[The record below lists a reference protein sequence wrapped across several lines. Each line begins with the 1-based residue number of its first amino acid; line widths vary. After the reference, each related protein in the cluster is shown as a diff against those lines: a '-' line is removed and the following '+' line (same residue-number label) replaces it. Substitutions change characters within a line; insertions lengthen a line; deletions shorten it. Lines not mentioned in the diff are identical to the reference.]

1 MRQKAREQ
9 QRLLREHHEE
19 QIAQLMVEQGLRGLQ
34 GFQGFQALQ
43 GLPGLQ
49 QRQALLHDAQRRN
62 AAYLVA
68 ARQAYAQQMSELVAR
83 HEQQIAAASR
93 RAPLPLTPVA
103 TAHGAYGCSHGGY
116 GHSGLCLTARAS
128 CGCTPPPPPAAA
140 PMAAARGPYGCRHVL
155 EHYAISLYLPI
166 SPRRVL
172 EHYEAARAEQAE
184 QAEQAELRSLVDGL
198 VSGGARG
205 GARGGVR
212 GVARSV
218 ARGVARGLW

>member
-93 RAPLPLTPVA
+93 RASLPLTPVV
-103 TAHGAYGCSHGGY
+103 TAHGAYSCSHGGY

-128 CGCTPPPPPAAA
+128 CGCTPPPPAAA

-155 EHYAISLYLPI
+155 EHYAISLYLPLSPYI
-166 SPRRVL
+166 SQER
-172 EHYEAARAEQAE
+172 ARA
-184 QAEQAELRSLVDGL
+184 LRGRA
-198 VSGGARG
+198 G
-205 GARGGVR
+205 
-212 GVARSV
+212 
-218 ARGVARGLW
+218 

>member
-83 HEQQIAAASR
+83 HEQQIAAE
-93 RAPLPLTPVA
+93 L
-103 TAHGAYGCSHGGY
+103 GG
-116 GHSGLCLTARAS
+116 R
-128 CGCTPPPPPAAA
+128 
-140 PMAAARGPYGCRHVL
+140 
-155 EHYAISLYLPI
+155 
-166 SPRRVL
+166 
-172 EHYEAARAEQAE
+172 
-184 QAEQAELRSLVDGL
+184 
-198 VSGGARG
+198 
-205 GARGGVR
+205 
-212 GVARSV
+212 
-218 ARGVARGLW
+218 